1 MFVPLVR
8 LREKVKR
15 WERERERESEKRGVV
30 LEGISTKPE
39 SVVPFLTPL

>member
-15 WERERERESEKRGVV
+15 WERERESEKRGVV